1 MAKKRQQNGV
11 TPGSPVTVA
20 ERLTGLEQQL
30 VSQRQAKEQ
39 HQQLAQAAEI
49 AIQRLIG
56 AISVLRE
63 VVDADQNNIGVI
75 EAPAGGAG

>member
-1 MAKKRQQNGV
+1 VVAKKRQQNGV

-63 VVDADQNNIGVI
+63 VD
-75 EAPAGGAG
+75 EAAAGGAG

>member
-1 MAKKRQQNGV
+1 MAKRKQQNGA
-11 TPGSPVTVA
+11 TPVSLVTVA
-20 ERLTGLEQQL
+20 QRLAVLEQQL

-63 VVDADQNNIGVI
+63 VDADQNNIGVI
-75 EAPAGGAG
+75 EAAAGGAG

>member
-30 VSQRQAKEQ
+30 VAQRQAKEQ
-39 HQQLAQAAEI
+39 QQQLAQAAEI

-63 VVDADQNNIGVI
+63 VDADQNSIGVI
-75 EAPAGGAG
+75 EAASGGAG